1 MEDNSVSIAEVVT
14 LQQSDWEALDRSSI
28 DEETPPTSGIN
39 EQTTRKEK
47 QDDFDATEIQDTGGV
62 ETVKQHISQLLV
74 SKYANQQ
81 QTIKTADENGVV
93 LQQKYPVKLI
103 TKDISDLRMERYA
116 KKKYVASTNDVM
128 LSDSVVPEKSSL
140 MDDLKITTNYGT
152 LHGRVTSSKHKASVD
167 SSSPVANTTPDVE
180 DPQIAEL
187 LANTIP
193 AEETMSRMTPDKSEH
208 HFTEC
213 SDSDHMI
220 VNEIVSSVGGD
231 DIQQMEISML
241 PSKLIGNNVTFHEV
255 GNGALSDIGSF
266 SNVEETQMSDNT
278 SVPNIKQEF
287 LEPEQKQSRHVST
300 PPAKVVLNLS
310 TISKITSMWEK
321 SYKKERKPKK
331 MTSFSPKTNIQT
343 QNISQRKGNVG
354 VAIQSP
360 GWSPISSPAS
370 RSEELTAKFWTNRQS
385 SQNHEQVQVA
395 TTQTPIKRPKLIQSS
410 SIANKEM
417 SFISERIT
425 PTFNSTTGMQVVTT
439 KRKVG
444 RPKKTKESFSFNASK
459 EMSFISEI
467 NSPTSNFA
475 TNVQE
480 ATIKRKVGRPK
491 MHKGILSNASE
502 EKTFI
507 YEKNSLNFNCATNV
521 QELTPKSKVE
531 RPKVHKETHT
541 ETIDLNNKAQFVEYI
556 PKNETC
562 ISNVFGNQNHS
573 DKNVERYSQSLETNS
588 TTCQFTSPYYK
599 IKPCSVKLVNI
610 NLDSDSFKNCEFKV
624 DFSLPRNITNA
635 AGNLKGKQNR
645 IVKPKPGRPKK
656 LTSTQNVPDLA
667 KTIATL
673 LASETM
679 NKVDCPNES
688 LQKLELTTDKPCR
701 PKKSSEGRPETQIEI
716 KERKQL
722 LDEMPIENTECS
734 SKQSTE
740 IQPLN
745 VTNEADTD
753 LWEDDWQSEGDSCDD
768 YQPSEEEFL
777 PNKKQILKNVFCKK
791 SKKAKHRKTFA
802 ARKQNL
808 SFLNDSLAL
817 KYKDE
822 VHSTDQKQFTEESK
836 MYATKGNTV
845 KKGRGR
851 RPTISEHK
859 CKHCDFT
866 TSNRKMIPIHFRECH
881 QKALRYCQF
890 CDFKSRSQNVFLEH
904 EAQKHTGGKP
914 FKCETEGCEYA
925 TAVHNDFMRHVTQK
939 HAKEKVK
946 CPKCDFRTKWRRNL
960 VHHDKLVH
968 NDVRAFVCDICNFA
982 FKRKS
987 DLAGHLQRHS
997 DEKPLQCDQCG
1008 FRCKTNWEIK
1018 SHKLKHSDVRLFPC
1032 THPGCKQA
1040 CKTNSDLIKH
1050 MVVHTT
1056 VRKFKCSL
1064 CDRSYKSYS
1073 QMRKHEKGPLHIT
1086 ARNFH
1091 CELCGK
1097 AFKTKKCLAKHQL
1110 FHKGIKPFKCDV
1122 CDKYFSTKCNLATH
1136 KVTHNLEER
1145 PFHCPICPFG
1155 AKLPTILLTHIGS
1168 MHGDSYAY
1176 YCELCR
1182 KPFKRYSQL
1191 HIHYRRVHSEKDQKQ
1206 LGNPFEVDLA
1216 LLKME
1221 MALDLEGAGQ
1231 SSSISDTLK
1240 SITDERQIKTE
1251 PMDEELNQIIYNT
1264 ELPPDMR
1271 NIESEILNAFKE
1283 GGRANNVEQSDTGE
1297 CEMIIESYQTEQ
1309 YIIDRLDKS
1318 TVNTESS
1325 KIVPIPDN
1333 SEELER
1339 SLNDSHTI
1347 GKDNDH
1353 TIAKDNDHAIGKD
1366 NDHTIGKDNDHTIA
1380 KDNDHTICK
1389 DNDHTIA
1396 KDNDHTIAKD
1406 NDHTIAKD
1414 NDHTICKDNDH
1425 TIAKDNDHTIGK
1437 DNDHTIAKDNDHT
1450 IGKDNDHTIAKD
1462 NDHTIG
1468 KDNDH
1473 TIAKDNDHTIG
1484 KDNDHTIAKDNDHTI
1499 GKDNDHTIGKDND
1512 HTIGKDYDRTIGKDN
1527 VCHNPA
1533 DTSDVLLSSTD
1544 DSKQDNSSLPQC
1556 SASNTVS
1563 ETSEGDKTNDNNIND
1578 EDEITTEP
1586 GSKQK
1591 TSINRVEK
1599 NESSILA
1606 IYDGFRLPLA
1616 RKGFQFNYEKR
1627 GKKTNSWFMDTAYMA
1642 EDAKERQMKYLRR
1655 VGKAPPLSKRK
1666 RMFKIRK
1673 MRGVPQNLL
1682 DFVKERRKRNFNYI
1696 RRKMT
1701 GVKITSEELKE
1712 MKETKVIDK
1721 SKRKKSFKGSYAEF
1735 ENLDGEE
1742 ISITDVHKRPPNV
1755 TEKNAEDIVPRKK
1768 MKISTSSQ
1776 GKTVETKRGK
1786 KANQRKSEKKS
1797 TQGKKNIPLYSDK
1810 RRKNAT
1816 NVSVR
1821 KPSFLD
1827 STDDDH
1833 ISTEETQLLEFDK
1846 KDSDMNLKEKVKTPV
1861 IPSVLPQ
1868 GNKKRGRKPKPTEE
1882 KPTKHN
1888 SKDQYEPV
1896 KPKYKYVKRAQ
1907 QKKMLLESSNN
1918 EAKKGS
1924 GPAST
1929 TSNIHGNE
1937 KELSREDRSPKMGK
1951 SDESEVAKAL
1961 LKKLKGTKAIKT
1973 SKITTKKE
1981 QKEKIKIPRKPVKKS
1996 NNRFSISSAGM
2007 LHEETNDSQFVMVY
2021 PPQDK
2026 DKRNNHERISLPGS
2040 LTKNME
2046 PTNLNVKQIIEGG
2059 KSLMYCD
2066 DVAVMKDLHSCQE
2079 VFGLSINQIKSETFI
2094 EPVEPF
2100 SMNQVFKTGT
2110 VINPVHP
2117 ILLTQSSVRNQGSLS
2132 QDSDSRSNTD
2142 EMDFGVNEESREPLE
2157 DRAGYIRERI
2167 SIQEST
2173 TDKEVMQLDYSIVK
2187 QEPEQ
2192 T

>member
-14 LQQSDWEALDRSSI
+14 LQQSDWEALDRSSV

-39 EQTTRKEK
+39 ETTTRKEE
-47 QDDFDATEIQDTGGV
+47 QDDFDANKIQDTGGV

-81 QTIKTADENGVV
+81 ETVKTADENVV
-93 LQQKYPVKLI
+93 ILQQKYPVKLI
-103 TKDISDLRMERYA
+103 KKDTSDLRMERYA

-140 MDDLKITTNYGT
+140 MDDLKITTNYDT
-152 LHGRVTSSKHKASVD
+152 LHDRYTSSKHKASVD
-167 SSSPVANTTPDVE
+167 SSSPVANNTPDVE

-193 AEETMSRMTPDKSEH
+193 AEETMPRITPDKSEH
-208 HFTEC
+208 HLAEC
-213 SDSDHMI
+213 NDSDHMI

-241 PSKLIGNNVTFHEV
+241 PSELIGNNVTFHEI
-255 GNGALSDIGSF
+255 GNGALTDIGSF
-266 SNVEETQMSDNT
+266 SNKAETQMSDNT
-278 SVPNIKQEF
+278 SVCNIKQEF
-287 LEPEQKQSRHVST
+287 LEPEQKQSRHVSA

-331 MTSFSPKTNIQT
+331 MTSLSPKTNIQT

-425 PTFNSTTGMQVVTT
+425 PKFNSTTGMQVVTA

-444 RPKKTKESFSFNASK
+444 RPKKPKESFSFNASK

-491 MHKGILSNASE
+491 MHKEISSNASK

-507 YEKNSLNFNCATNV
+507 YDKNSLNFNCATNV
-521 QELTPKSKVE
+521 QELTPKSKVG

-541 ETIDLNNKAQFVEYI
+541 ETLDLNNKAQLVEHI

-562 ISNVFGNQNHS
+562 ISNVSGNQNHS

-635 AGNLKGKQNR
+635 AENLKGKQSR
-645 IVKPKPGRPKK
+645 FVKPKPGRPKK

-688 LQKLELTTDKPCR
+688 LQKLELTTDKPVLVKSKPGR
-701 PKKSSEGRPETQIEI
+701 PKKSCEGRPETQIEI
-716 KERKQL
+716 NERKQL
-722 LDEMPIENTECS
+722 LDEIPMENTECS
-734 SKQSTE
+734 SVQCTE

-753 LWEDDWQSEGDSCDD
+753 LWEDDWQSEGDSSDD

-791 SKKAKHRKTFA
+791 TKKTKHRKTFA

-817 KYKDE
+817 KYKDG
-822 VHSTDQKQFTEESK
+822 VHSTDQKQYTEESK
-836 MYATKGNTV
+836 MYTTKGNIV

-866 TSNRKMIPIHFRECH
+866 TINRKMIPIHFRECH

-890 CDFKSRSQNVFLEH
+890 CDFKSRSENVFLEH

-1231 SSSISDTLK
+1231 SSSISDTLN
-1240 SITDERQIKTE
+1240 SITEERQIKTE
-1251 PMDEELNQIIYNT
+1251 PMDEELNQIVYNT

-1283 GGRANNVEQSDTGE
+1283 GGRSNNVEQSDTGE
-1297 CEMIIESYQTEQ
+1297 CEKTIESYQTEEE
-1309 YIIDRLDKS
+1309 IIDMLDKS

-1325 KIVPIPDN
+1325 KSLPTPDN

-1339 SLNDSHTI
+1339 SLNNS
-1347 GKDNDH
+1347 
-1353 TIAKDNDHAIGKD
+1353 
-1366 NDHTIGKDNDHTIA
+1366 
-1380 KDNDHTICK
+1380 
-1389 DNDHTIA
+1389 
-1396 KDNDHTIAKD
+1396 
-1406 NDHTIAKD
+1406 
-1414 NDHTICKDNDH
+1414 
-1425 TIAKDNDHTIGK
+1425 
-1437 DNDHTIAKDNDHT
+1437 
-1450 IGKDNDHTIAKD
+1450 
-1462 NDHTIG
+1462 
-1468 KDNDH
+1468 
-1473 TIAKDNDHTIG
+1473 
-1484 KDNDHTIAKDNDHTI
+1484 HTI

-1512 HTIGKDYDRTIGKDN
+1512 HTIGKDNDHIIGKGNDHTIGKDN
-1527 VCHNPA
+1527 YHTIGKDNGHTIGKDNGHTIGKDDDHIIGKDNECHNFA
-1533 DTSDVLLSSTD
+1533 DTGDALLSPTD
-1544 DSKQDNSSLPQC
+1544 DSKQDNSYLPQC

-1563 ETSEGDKTNDNNIND
+1563 ETSEGDKTNENNIND
-1578 EDEITTEP
+1578 NDQITTEP
-1586 GSKQK
+1586 RSKQK

-1673 MRGVPQNLL
+1673 KRGVPQNLL
-1682 DFVKERRKRNFNYI
+1682 EFVKERRKRNFYYK
-1696 RRKMT
+1696 RRKLT
-1701 GVKITSEELKE
+1701 GVEITSEELKE

-1742 ISITDVHKRPPNV
+1742 IRITDVHKRLPNV
-1755 TEKNAEDIVPRKK
+1755 TEKSAEDIVPRKK

-1776 GKTVETKRGK
+1776 GKTVETKKGK

-1797 TQGKKNIPLYSDK
+1797 TQGKKNIPLYSEK
-1810 RRKNAT
+1810 RKKNVT

-1833 ISTEETQLLEFDK
+1833 ISTEETELLEFDK
-1846 KDSDMNLKEKVKTPV
+1846 RDSDMNLKEKVKTPV

-1888 SKDQYEPV
+1888 SKAQYEPV

-1918 EAKKGS
+1918 EAEKDS

-1951 SDESEVAKAL
+1951 SEQSEVSKAL
-1961 LKKLKGTKAIKT
+1961 LKKLKGTKANKT
-1973 SKITTKKE
+1973 SKNTTKKE
-1981 QKEKIKIPRKPVKKS
+1981 QKVKNKIPRKPVQKS

-2021 PPQDK
+2021 PPQDI
-2026 DKRNNHERISLPGS
+2026 DKRNNHEQISLPAS

-2046 PTNLNVKQIIEGG
+2046 PSNLNVKQIIEGG

-2110 VINPVHP
+2110 VVNPVHP
-2117 ILLTQSSVRNQGSLS
+2117 ILLTQSSVRNQGPLS

-2142 EMDFGVNEESREPLE
+2142 EMDFGVNEESREPQE

-2187 QEPEQ
+2187 QEPEEDQ
-2192 T
+2192 